1 MAMKM
6 FMNMKLSMMKDLAER
21 IEKENLMTDDLR
33 TFFDK
38 EFDEIKDSGKM
49 MCKSM
54 NKLNKKRSNSSS
66 TSSESD
72 ESDETTGSNK
82 KMKKEKRAPTEHQS
96 RVSKCMVV
104 LKERFGQV
112 KHQIR
117 LGTAN
122 YMATF
127 IKTEFTDIDFDTD
140 KEKVEQALHESIKRM
155 NEKKGTDV
163 YPVVHSET
171 SDCSDKKDDKKDD
184 KKSVTNEPST
194 SSSSKTN
201 KKKSASKKSEKK
213 SEKKIAEESDD
224 DDEEDIDEKKK
235 SKELKMNDLLKELEE
250 MNNDDDESDESDEDD
265 E

>member
-54 NKLNKKRSNSSS
+54 NKLNKKRSSSSS
-66 TSSESD
+66 TTSESD

-201 KKKSASKKSEKK
+201 KKKSTSKKSA
-213 SEKKIAEESDD
+213 KKIAEKSDE
-224 DDEEDIDEKKK
+224 DEEDTDEKKK
-235 SKELKMNDLLKELEE
+235 SKELKMNDLLKELEN
-250 MNNDDDESDESDEDD
+250 MDNDDSDESDEDD

>member
-54 NKLNKKRSNSSS
+54 NKLNKKRSSSSS
-66 TSSESD
+66 TTSESD

-171 SDCSDKKDDKKDD
+171 SDCSDMVNDKKDDKKDD

-201 KKKSASKKSEKK
+201 KKKSTSKKSA
-213 SEKKIAEESDD
+213 KKIAEKSDE
-224 DDEEDIDEKKK
+224 DEEDTDEKKK
-235 SKELKMNDLLKELEE
+235 SKELKMNDLLKELEN
-250 MNNDDDESDESDEDD
+250 MDNDDSDESDEDD